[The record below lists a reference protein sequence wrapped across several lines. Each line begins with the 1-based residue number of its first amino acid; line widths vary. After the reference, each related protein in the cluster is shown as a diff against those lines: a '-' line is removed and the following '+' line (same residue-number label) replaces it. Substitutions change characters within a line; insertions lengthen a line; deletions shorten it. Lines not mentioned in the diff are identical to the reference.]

1 MRIVGINSNYN
12 ASMDKIYSGGC
23 ALIEDGKIVMALAE
37 DRISRSKHEGGF
49 KQSLKHILKETKL
62 NIEDI
67 DYFYISFYANPM
79 IPTKKMIEFHLKEL
93 GILDNPEKLVVV
105 QSHHMSHAYAAYF
118 LSPFEE
124 AIIMVADNEGSL
136 LYPKDAEEKNI
147 INNYCERNSYFWA
160 RGNCISFME
169 RDFEEPGTVAFGKAY
184 NKFNEYVGF
193 GSYLNAGKTM
203 GLSSYGH
210 ITEEM
215 KNLDLWGMDEHGKM
229 YSNIRETYDSY
240 RDIKNFFKEN
250 NIDVIDTREEKCYE
264 RQEYKDLALYIQE
277 QLNKWSVAKTK
288 VLMDKTGFKNVC
300 LSGGVALNGIVNREI
315 EEKLKAK
322 VFVPPYPSDPGQAL
336 GNAIYGYIQQSG
348 LGNNSYIDKF
358 KFNSFTYIGTEYSQ
372 EDIEDAINEYR
383 SDDRVTIE
391 YPKDICKTA
400 AKLLSE
406 GKVIGWFNGRSEYGA
421 RALGNRSIIAD
432 PRSSEIRDRVNTL
445 KGRELFRPLAPSV
458 MNEYVGEYFEGKESI
473 LDKYMLKVSIA
484 KKEKKDQIEGVVHV
498 DGTSRVQS
506 VKKEDNSKY
515 YNLINEFYK
524 ITGIPMIIDTSFNAA
539 GEPIVESPKDSII
552 SFLNMNLDALVCG
565 DILLIRNK

>member
-1 MRIVGINSNYN
+1 
-12 ASMDKIYSGGC
+12 
-23 ALIEDGKIVMALAE
+23 
-37 DRISRSKHEGGF
+37 
-49 KQSLKHILKETKL
+49 
-62 NIEDI
+62 
-67 DYFYISFYANPM
+67 
-79 IPTKKMIEFHLKEL
+79 
-93 GILDNPEKLVVV
+93 
-105 QSHHMSHAYAAYF
+105 
-118 LSPFEE
+118 
-124 AIIMVADNEGSL
+124 
-136 LYPKDAEEKNI
+136 
-147 INNYCERNSYFWA
+147 
-160 RGNCISFME
+160 ME

>member
-565 DILLIRNK
+565 DILLIRIK

>member
-277 QLNKWSVAKTK
+277 QLNKWSMAKTK

>member
-1 MRIVGINSNYN
+1 
-12 ASMDKIYSGGC
+12 
-23 ALIEDGKIVMALAE
+23 
-37 DRISRSKHEGGF
+37 
-49 KQSLKHILKETKL
+49 
-62 NIEDI
+62 
-67 DYFYISFYANPM
+67 M

-458 MNEYVGEYFEGKESI
+458 MNEYVGEYFE
-473 LDKYMLKVSIA
+473 
-484 KKEKKDQIEGVVHV
+484 
-498 DGTSRVQS
+498 
-506 VKKEDNSKY
+506 
-515 YNLINEFYK
+515 
-524 ITGIPMIIDTSFNAA
+524 
-539 GEPIVESPKDSII
+539 
-552 SFLNMNLDALVCG
+552 
-565 DILLIRNK
+565 